1 MFSASFRTLVD
12 PGYLEVMEYSFKKKG
27 ADDKKREEEDGSD
40 QEQVPSFVKNLKK
53 GVKMTCLG
61 LSIKEGETKPP
72 KRYNSGSMILAM
84 ENAGQL
90 IEEEELRE
98 QIRGSGIGTSATR
111 AEILKKLFSNKY
123 LALNKKTQIITPTLM
138 GEMIYDTVDC
148 SIRSLLN
155 PKLTASWELGLTR
168 VSEGTVTEE
177 EYLEKLNGF
186 VARCTNNVKN
196 SNFGGA
202 LQAMYARDSRFY
214 KKPAGQASYPR
225 RKSGKKGTQ
234 HAAE

>member
-1 MFSASFRTLVD
+1 
-12 PGYLEVMEYSFKKKG
+12 
-27 ADDKKREEEDGSD
+27 
-40 QEQVPSFVKNLKK
+40 
-53 GVKMTCLG
+53 
-61 LSIKEGETKPP
+61 
-72 KRYNSGSMILAM
+72 M

-111 AEILKKLFSNKY
+111 AEILKKLFGNKY
-123 LALNKKTQIITPTLM
+123 LSLNRKTQIITPTFM

-148 SIRSLLN
+148 SIRSLLD

-168 VSEGTVTEE
+168 VADGTVSEE

-214 KKPAGQASYPR
+214 KKPAGQRHRTY
-225 RKSGKKGTQ
+225 RKKKQ
-234 HAAE
+234 KVKKERKEKS